1 MDYNSMEHFAQ
12 HMGEAVEAV
21 QNGANPSEAM
31 YGAIREYT
39 AEGGNFGGGSQPAEG
54 NKSRGASAPNYK
66 IAAIIAAVLAA
77 IGGLGVLSSI
87 VIWLVAYVF

>member
-1 MDYNSMEHFAQ
+1 MEHFAQ

-21 QNGANPSEAM
+21 RTGANPSEAM

-66 IAAIIAAVLAA
+66 IAAILGAVFAA
-77 IGGLGVLSSI
+77 IGLIGVIFAFVLFAI
-87 VIWLVAYVF
+87 VYIF